1 MSRVTGHSLGRLDS
15 IMATI
20 IIGSGISGLWT
31 AWRLA
36 VAGKRSVVV
45 TKASLADSASAW
57 AQGGIAAA
65 LDAGDSP
72 ELHLRDTLAAS
83 DGTADPE
90 AVRILVT
97 EGPDRVRELIELGAK
112 FDRDEAG
119 HLRFGLEGGH
129 SRHRILHA
137 KGDRTGAAVMACLV
151 QIVRDHPLIE
161 IREHSEVRRLLLDGE
176 CVVGVELTHDAR
188 LTTHDVVLATGGVGQ
203 LFAVTTNPLVATG
216 DGWALAFEAGAQLED
231 LEYLQFHPTALKLE
245 GANPAPLLTEALRGA
260 GAHLVNAG
268 GERFAFKSDPRGE
281 LAPRDI
287 VARAVAEADA
297 EGGAWLD
304 ARHVDG
310 VDAKFPG
317 VTSLLASHSLR
328 LSKDLIPVAPALH
341 YAMGGVV
348 TDLDGR
354 TTIEGLWAVGEV
366 ARTGVH
372 GANRLASNSLLE
384 GLVFADRAARALA
397 VAQDI
402 RPSPSPSRPSRAG
415 ALPGPLRS
423 PPTPLAA
430 DSDSDERFGPTRRK
444 MRETMTAYVGLQRT
458 EASLARAHQV
468 LQELEEET
476 PAAAWRTRHQLL
488 VCRLIVRHATQHRES
503 RGGHLRLDYP
513 PAAAVNP

>member
-1 MSRVTGHSLGRLDS
+1 MV
-15 IMATI
+15 I

-36 VAGKRSVVV
+36 AEGRRSMVL
-45 TKASLADSASAW
+45 TKATLADSSSAW

-65 LDAGDSP
+65 LAAGDSP
-72 ELHLRDTLAAS
+72 ELHLRDTIAAS

-97 EGPDRVRELIELGAK
+97 EGPDRVKELIELGAQ
-112 FDRDEAG
+112 FDRAEDG
-119 HLRFGLEGGH
+119 TIRFGLEGGH
-129 SRHRILHA
+129 SRNRILHA
-137 KGDRTGAAVMACLV
+137 WGDRTGAAVMACLV
-151 QIVRDHPLIE
+151 AICREHPLIE
-161 IREHSEVRRLLLDGE
+161 IREHTEVRRLTMAAGR
-176 CVVGVELTHDAR
+176 VVGVDA
-188 LTTHDVVLATGGVGQ
+188 LQDSQLATLNSSGVVLATGGVGQ

-216 DGWALAFEAGAQLED
+216 DGWALAFEAGAELDD
-231 LEYLQFHPTALKLE
+231 LEYLQFHPTVLKVE
-245 GANPAPLLTEALRGA
+245 GVNPAPLLTEALRGA
-260 GAHLVNAG
+260 GAHLVNG
-268 GERFAFKSDPRGE
+268 RGERFAFKSDPRGE

-297 EGGAWLD
+297 DGGAWLD
-304 ARHVDG
+304 ARHITD

-328 LSKDLIPVAPALH
+328 LSRDLIPVAPALH

-354 TTIEGLWAVGEV
+354 TTVDGLWAVGEV

-384 GLVFADRAARALA
+384 GLVFADRAARALSNSPP
-397 VAQDI
+397 Q
-402 RPSPSPSRPSRAG
+402 RPSASASTAPAPQRLSADTDADTRA
-415 ALPGPLRS
+415 A
-423 PPTPLAA
+423 
-430 DSDSDERFGPTRRK
+430 PTRRK

-458 EASLARAHQV
+458 EASLARAHEV
-468 LQELEEET
+468 LADLEAET

-513 PAAAVNP
+513 PVAAGTS

>member
-1 MSRVTGHSLGRLDS
+1 
-15 IMATI
+15 MASTI

-36 VAGKRSVVV
+36 AEGRRSVVL

-72 ELHLRDTLAAS
+72 ELHLRDTIAAS

-97 EGPDRVRELIELGAK
+97 EGPERVKELIELGAK
-112 FDRDEAG
+112 FDRDPDG
-119 HLRFGLEGGH
+119 TIRFGLEGGH
-129 SRHRILHA
+129 SRNRILHA
-137 KGDRTGAAVMACLV
+137 RGDRTGAAVMACLA

-161 IREHSEVRRLLLDGE
+161 LREHAEVRRLVTEAGR
-176 CVVGVELTHDAR
+176 VIGVETLDPRPSTVDA
-188 LTTHDVVLATGGVGQ
+188 TDVVLATGGVGQ

-216 DGWALAFEAGAQLED
+216 DGWALAFEAGAELDD

-260 GAHLVNAG
+260 GAHLVNAR
-268 GERFAFKSDPRGE
+268 GERFALKADKRGE

-304 ARHVDG
+304 ARHIADVD
-310 VDAKFPG
+310 VKFPG
-317 VTSLLASHSLR
+317 VTSLLAPHSLL
-328 LSKDLIPVAPALH
+328 LSRDLIPIAPALH

-354 TTIEGLWAVGEV
+354 TSVEGLWAVGEV

-384 GLVFADRAARALA
+384 GLVFADRAARALSNA
-397 VAQDI
+397 PPQ
-402 RPSPSPSRPSRAG
+402 RPSPSATTAASPQRLSADTDADDRA
-415 ALPGPLRS
+415 A
-423 PPTPLAA
+423 
-430 DSDSDERFGPTRRK
+430 PTRRK

-513 PAAAVNP
+513 PVTTPALRAGATL

>member
-1 MSRVTGHSLGRLDS
+1 MWGGEWVDLNMVL
-15 IMATI
+15 

-45 TKASLADSASAW
+45 TKATLADSASAW

-72 ELHLRDTLAAS
+72 EQHLRDTIAAS

-97 EGPDRVRELIELGAK
+97 EGPDRVRELIELGAQ
-112 FDRDEAG
+112 FDRDDEG
-119 HLRFGLEGGH
+119 QLRFGLEGGH
-129 SRHRILHA
+129 TRNRILHA

-161 IREHSEVRRLLLDGE
+161 VREHAEVRRLLKDGDR
-176 CVVGVELTHDAR
+176 VVGIETLDSR
-188 LTTHDVVLATGGVGQ
+188 LTSHDTVLATGGVGQ

-216 DGWALAFEAGAQLED
+216 DGWALAFEAGAKLED
-231 LEYLQFHPTALKLE
+231 LQYLQFHPTALKHE

-260 GAHLVNAG
+260 GAHLVDAK
-268 GERFAFKSDPRGE
+268 GERFAFRADGRGE

-287 VARAVAEADA
+287 VARAVAEADSA
-297 EGGAWLD
+297 GGAWLD
-304 ARHVDG
+304 ARHIEG
-310 VDAKFPG
+310 VERSFPG
-317 VTSLLASHSLR
+317 VAALLAPYGLR
-328 LSKDLIPVAPALH
+328 LSQDLIPVAPALH
-341 YAMGGVV
+341 YAMGGVA

-366 ARTGVH
+366 ACTGVH

-384 GLVFADRAARALA
+384 GLVFADRAARALSA
-397 VAQDI
+397 APL
-402 RPSPSPSRPSRAG
+402 RPSV
-415 ALPGPLRS
+415 
-423 PPTPLAA
+423 AA
-430 DSDSDERFGPTRRK
+430 PAASTQISDADDQARPTRRR

-468 LQELEEET
+468 LADLEAET
-476 PAAAWRTRHQLL
+476 PAAAWRTRRQLL

-503 RGGHLRLDYP
+503 KGGHLRLDYP
-513 PAAAVNP
+513 PAVAVNQ

>member
-1 MSRVTGHSLGRLDS
+1 
-15 IMATI
+15 MATI

-36 VAGKRSVVV
+36 AAGKRSVVV

-65 LDAGDSP
+65 MDAGDSP
-72 ELHLRDTLAAS
+72 ELHLRDTIAAS

-97 EGPDRVRELIELGAK
+97 EGPDRVKELIELGAK
-112 FDRDEAG
+112 FDRDEDG
-119 HLRFGLEGGH
+119 TLRFGLEGGH
-129 SRHRILHA
+129 SRNRILHA

-151 QIVRDHPLIE
+151 EIVRQDPLIE
-161 IREHSEVRRLLLDGE
+161 IHEHAEVRRLLKDGDR
-176 CVVGVELTHDAR
+176 VVGVELINSQLSTLSADQI
-188 LTTHDVVLATGGVGQ
+188 VLATGGVGQ

-216 DGWALAFEAGAQLED
+216 DGWALAFEAGAELED

-260 GAHLVNAG
+260 GAHLVDERG
-268 GERFAFKSDPRGE
+268 TRFAFKVDARGE

-287 VARAVAEADA
+287 VARAVAEADST
-297 EGGAWLD
+297 GGAWLD
-304 ARHVDG
+304 ARHIEKVDT
-310 VDAKFPG
+310 AFPG
-317 VTSLLASHSLR
+317 VAALLAPHGLI
-328 LSKDLIPVAPALH
+328 LSQDEIPVAPALH

-354 TTIEGLWAVGEV
+354 TTVEGLWAVGEV

-384 GLVFADRAARALA
+384 GLVFADRAARAL
-397 VAQDI
+397 VD
-402 RPSPSPSRPSRAG
+402 SPSRPLAVSPSR
-415 ALPGPLRS
+415 S
-423 PPTPLAA
+423 ESDTDA
-430 DSDSDERFGPTRRK
+430 DDRAGPTRRK

-468 LQELEEET
+468 LAELEEET

-503 RGGHLRLDYP
+503 RGGHQRLDYP
-513 PAAAVNP
+513 PVVAGA

>member
-1 MSRVTGHSLGRLDS
+1 MS
-15 IMATI
+15 TI
-20 IIGSGISGLWT
+20 IIGSGVSGLWT

-36 VAGKRSVVV
+36 AEGKRSVVV
-45 TKASLADSASAW
+45 TKAALADSASAW

-65 LDAGDSP
+65 MDAGDSP
-72 ELHLRDTLAAS
+72 ELHLRDTIAAS

-97 EGPDRVRELIELGAK
+97 EGPERVKELIALGAA
-112 FDRDEAG
+112 FDRGGDGE
-119 HLRFGLEGGH
+119 LRFGLEGGH
-129 SRHRILHA
+129 TRSRILHA
-137 KGDRTGAAVMACLV
+137 RGDRTGAAVMACLV
-151 QIVRDHPLIE
+151 QIVRDHPLVE
-161 IREHSEVRRLLLDGE
+161 IREHAEVRRLLAHEGR
-176 CVVGVELTHDAR
+176 VVGVELINSELSTLNSA
-188 LTTHDVVLATGGVGQ
+188 DVVLATGGVGQ

-216 DGWALAFEAGAQLED
+216 DGWALAFEAGAELED
-231 LEYLQFHPTALKLE
+231 LEYLQFHPTALKRE

-260 GAHLVNAG
+260 GAHLVDVRG
-268 GERFAFKSDPRGE
+268 GRFALRHDQRGE

-287 VARAVAEADA
+287 VARAVAEADSD
-297 EGGAWLD
+297 GGAWLD
-304 ARHVDG
+304 ARRIEG

-317 VTSLLASHSLR
+317 VTSLLAPHSLR
-328 LSKDLIPVAPALH
+328 LSRDLIPVAPALH

-354 TTIEGLWAVGEV
+354 TTIPGLWAVGEV

-397 VAQDI
+397 DSAPRRLGD
-402 RPSPSPSRPSRAG
+402 SPSGRAVPDTD
-415 ALPGPLRS
+415 ADLR
-423 PPTPLAA
+423 AA
-430 DSDSDERFGPTRRK
+430 PTRRK

-476 PAAAWRTRHQLL
+476 PASAWRTRHQLL

-513 PAAAVNP
+513 PVAAVHP

>member
-1 MSRVTGHSLGRLDS
+1 MIV
-15 IMATI
+15 IV
-20 IIGSGISGLWT
+20 GSGISGLWT

-45 TKASLADSASAW
+45 TKATLADSASAW

-65 LDAGDSP
+65 LADGDSA
-72 ELHLRDTLAAS
+72 ELHLQDTLAAS
-83 DGTADPE
+83 DGTADPA

-97 EGPDRVRELIELGAK
+97 EGPDRVRELIELGAQ
-112 FDRDEAG
+112 FDRADDG
-119 HLRFGLEGGH
+119 SIRFGLEGGH
-129 SRHRILHA
+129 SRNRILHA
-137 KGDRTGAAVMACLV
+137 RGDRTGAAVMACLV
-151 QIVRDHPLIE
+151 AIVREHPLIE
-161 IREHSEVRRLLLDGE
+161 IHEHAEVRRLRVHDGR
-176 CVVGVELTHDAR
+176 VIGVETADPRSATR
-188 LTTHDVVLATGGVGQ
+188 DPVEAVVLATGGVGQ
-203 LFAVTTNPLVATG
+203 LFAITTNPLVATG
-216 DGWALAFEAGAQLED
+216 DGWALAFEAGAELED

-260 GAHLVNAG
+260 GAHLVDAQG
-268 GERFAFKSDPRGE
+268 TRFTLKADPRGE

-304 ARHVDG
+304 ARPVPD
-310 VDAKFPG
+310 VNARFPG
-317 VTSLLASHSLR
+317 VAALLAPHELD
-328 LSKDLIPVAPALH
+328 LAKDRIPIAPALH

-354 TTIEGLWAVGEV
+354 TTVEGLWAVGEV

-384 GLVFADRAARALA
+384 GLVFADRAARALSSTA
-397 VAQDI
+397 
-402 RPSPSPSRPSRAG
+402 
-415 ALPGPLRS
+415 PLR
-423 PPTPLAA
+423 PPAPATVASGL
-430 DSDSDERFGPTRRK
+430 DSDVDDRAGPTRRK
-444 MRETMTAYVGLQRT
+444 MRETMTQYVGLQRT

-468 LQELEEET
+468 IADLEAET

-488 VCRLIVRHATQHRES
+488 VCRLILRHATQHRES

-513 PAAAVNP
+513 PVSAHRAELPI

>member
-1 MSRVTGHSLGRLDS
+1 
-15 IMATI
+15 MATI

-36 VAGKRSVVV
+36 AEGKRSVVV
-45 TKASLADSASAW
+45 TKATLADSASAW

-65 LDAGDSP
+65 MDAGDSP
-72 ELHLRDTLAAS
+72 ELHLRDTIAAS

-97 EGPDRVRELIELGAK
+97 EGPERVKELIALGAA
-112 FDRDEAG
+112 FDRDDDG
-119 HLRFGLEGGH
+119 TIRFGLEGGH
-129 SRHRILHA
+129 SRNRILHA
-137 KGDRTGAAVMACLV
+137 RGDRTGAAVMACLV
-151 QIVRDHPLIE
+151 QIVREHPLIE
-161 IREHSEVRRLLLDGE
+161 IHEHTEVRRLLLADGRVTGIE
-176 CVVGVELTHDAR
+176 TISDQRQA
-188 LTTHDVVLATGGVGQ
+188 TDVVLATGGVGQ

-216 DGWALAFEAGAQLED
+216 DGWALAFEAGAELED

-260 GAHLVNAG
+260 GAHLVDAAG
-268 GERFAFKSDPRGE
+268 TRFALKHDPRGE

-287 VARAVAEADA
+287 VARAVAEADS

-304 ARHVDG
+304 ARHIPG
-310 VDAKFPG
+310 VDEKFPG
-317 VTSLLASHSLR
+317 VASLLAPHFLL
-328 LSKDLIPVAPALH
+328 LSRDLIPIAPALH

-354 TTIEGLWAVGEV
+354 TTVDGLWAVGEV

-397 VAQDI
+397 VATL
-402 RPSPSPSRPSRAG
+402 RPSVPALGAAPAPDTDADMRA
-415 ALPGPLRS
+415 A
-423 PPTPLAA
+423 
-430 DSDSDERFGPTRRK
+430 PTRRK

-468 LQELEEET
+468 LQELEEST

-513 PAAAVNP
+513 PAVGAAK

>member
-1 MSRVTGHSLGRLDS
+1 
-15 IMATI
+15 

-45 TKASLADSASAW
+45 TKATLADSASAW

-65 LDAGDSP
+65 LAAGDSP
-72 ELHLRDTLAAS
+72 ELHLQDTIAAS

-97 EGPDRVRELIELGAK
+97 EGPDRVKELIELGAQ
-112 FDRDEAG
+112 FDRGEDGA
-119 HLRFGLEGGH
+119 LRFGLEGGH
-129 SRHRILHA
+129 SRNRILHA
-137 KGDRTGAAVMACLV
+137 KGDQTGAAVMACLV

-161 IREHSEVRRLLLDGE
+161 IHEHAEVRRLLTDNGR
-176 CVVGVELTHDAR
+176 VVGVELVNSQLSTLDA
-188 LTTHDVVLATGGVGQ
+188 TNVVLATGGVGQ

-216 DGWALAFEAGAQLED
+216 DGWALAFEAGAELED

-260 GAHLVNAG
+260 GAHLVDEKG
-268 GERFAFKSDPRGE
+268 TRFAFRFDARGE

-287 VARAVAEADA
+287 VARAVAEADSV
-297 EGGAWLD
+297 GGAWLD
-304 ARHVDG
+304 AREIDD
-310 VDAKFPG
+310 VDARFPG
-317 VTSLLASHSLR
+317 VAALLAPHGLK
-328 LSKDLIPVAPALH
+328 LSEDEIPVAPALH

-348 TDLDGR
+348 TDLEGR
-354 TTIEGLWAVGEV
+354 TTVEGLWAVGEV

-397 VAQDI
+397 ASRAAAPGLPSAPSSIAPAPQ
-402 RPSPSPSRPSRAG
+402 RPSAE
-415 ALPGPLRS
+415 A
-423 PPTPLAA
+423 
-430 DSDSDERFGPTRRK
+430 DERATPTRRK
-444 MRETMTAYVGLQRT
+444 MRLTMTAYVGLQRT

-503 RGGHLRLDYP
+503 RGGHLRLDFP
-513 PAAAVNP
+513 PVTANA